1 MVSWLRI
8 HIAAWKV
15 NRKYDLEALNQF
27 LITCL
32 GMESNLQQIYVYMK
46 PPTGLGI
53 RLWNENWTP
62 QSGKGDEMCYGFGL
76 GSWPQCNNEKPP
88 TIDVSQTSNDFW
100 KMVCLGDPKFGMI
113 ILWFVG
119 QIAWN
124 CYLGKVLCISCWS
137 MAAFAL
143 WKTDRQE

>member
-32 GMESNLQQIYVYMK
+32 GMESNLQEIYGYMK
-46 PPTGLGI
+46 PPTGLGS
-53 RLWNENWTP
+53 RRWNENWAP

-76 GSWPQCNNEKPP
+76 VLTPVQQWETPNHRRFPNFKWLLKNGVFGRSEVWDDHTMIRWSNCLKLLFRQGS
-88 TIDVSQTSNDFW
+88 
-100 KMVCLGDPKFGMI
+100 LH
-113 ILWFVG
+113 FVLVNG
-119 QIAWN
+119 R
-124 CYLGKVLCISCWS
+124 LCFVENW
-137 MAAFAL
+137 
-143 WKTDRQE
+143 